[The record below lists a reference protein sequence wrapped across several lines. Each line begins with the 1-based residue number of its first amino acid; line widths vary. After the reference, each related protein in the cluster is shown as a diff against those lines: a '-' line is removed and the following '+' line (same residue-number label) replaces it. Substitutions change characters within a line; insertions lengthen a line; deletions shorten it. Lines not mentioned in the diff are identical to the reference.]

1 MTKARDLADFV
12 SAGNPLADGA
22 IAVGEVTGAAPLAS
36 PTFTGTVTIGG
47 VTYPTSDG
55 SSGQFIQTNG
65 SGALSFQS
73 VPTINALNDIANVTI
88 SSAASGEFLQWN
100 GSAWVNA
107 VVEAFN
113 TQTHTTTATTQV
125 SIAEYAHASFDGI
138 KAVITADDGTN
149 RSITEIVI
157 THNGTT
163 ASATEYAQINTS
175 SALATFDVD
184 ISGSDI
190 RILAT
195 PAAATST
202 GFTVKAI
209 TL

>member
-88 SSAASGEFLQWN
+88 SSASAGQFLKWS
-100 GSAWVNA
+100 GSAWVNDT
-107 VVEAFN
+107 VEAFN
-113 TQTHTTTATTQV
+113 TQTHTTTATSQV

-157 THNGTT
+157 THNGST

-195 PAAATST
+195 PAATTST
-202 GFTVKAI
+202 VFTVKAI

>member
-88 SSAASGEFLQWN
+88 SSASAGQFLKWS
-100 GSAWVNA
+100 GSAWVNDT
-107 VVEAFN
+107 VEAFN
-113 TQTHTTTATTQV
+113 TQTHTTTATSQV

-157 THNGTT
+157 THNGST

-195 PAAATST
+195 PAATTST

>member
-47 VTYPTSDG
+47 VTSPTSDG

-73 VPTINALNDIANVTI
+73 VPTINVLNDIANVTI

-100 GSAWVNA
+100 RSAWVNA

-113 TQTHTTTATTQV
+113 TQTHTTTATSQV

>member
-113 TQTHTTTATTQV
+113 TQTHTTTATSQV

>member
-88 SSAASGEFLQWN
+88 SSASAGQFLKWN
-100 GSAWVNA
+100 GSAWVNDT
-107 VVEAFN
+107 VEAFN
-113 TQTHTTTATTQV
+113 TQTHTTTATSQV

-157 THNGTT
+157 THNGST